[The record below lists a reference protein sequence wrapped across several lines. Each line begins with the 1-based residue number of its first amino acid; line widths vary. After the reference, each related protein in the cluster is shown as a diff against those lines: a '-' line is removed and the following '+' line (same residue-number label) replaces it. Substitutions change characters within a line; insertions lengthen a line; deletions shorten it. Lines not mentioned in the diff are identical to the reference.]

1 LARAEKLIARLRARP
16 KDLSWDE
23 LVRALEALGFGQ
35 AKPGRT
41 GGSRR
46 RFVHPTGPV
55 ITLHQ
60 PHPARVVKR
69 YVIED
74 VLKALEE
81 AGLI

>member
-1 LARAEKLIARLRARP
+1 LARAEKPIARLRARP
-16 KDLSWDE
+16 KDLAWDE
-23 LVRALEALGFGQ
+23 LVRALEALGYEQ

-46 RFVHPTGPV
+46 RFTHVSAP
-55 ITLHQ
+55 IISLHQ

-74 VLKALEE
+74 VLRTLEE